1 LGVTRSFHR
10 SLLPLAGLTTLTFL
24 SCMATPPQAVLAF
37 EGGTVR
43 ASDAHEATA
52 LEALLAELQPK
63 LLALVPDTAFE
74 DIDVWMQ
81 DQPTLYRFPRE
92 ATADAEGLWSPTH
105 RRIMLSRT
113 ADNVRR
119 TLAHELVHAALGESW
134 RVLPGTLE
142 EGLADHVSTELAD
155 DGAARLRAGRL
166 SAAALAA
173 GGLELVLSVQRALDA
188 GHDVR
193 RGWSARVRLTGDES
207 EPMEVFRLSAG
218 LSSTKLATGPKRGYY
233 GLAFLVVD
241 RIVARYGYEGLHAL
255 CTQAEEEG
263 HDFVPAA
270 WLMAAAELTTDR
282 EDWRRAAQTALGTE
296 ELKQLVEMYPEF
308 LVDALVAYLERVRP
322 DGPCSEWLE
331 TVEVEVSLADGASI
345 PLSALPTVIEAVQA
359 RLAERVGAAQARA
372 AQVDTLQLDALA
384 QR

>member
-1 LGVTRSFHR
+1 LGVTRSFHW
-10 SLLPLAGLTTLTFL
+10 SLLPLAGLATVSFL

-43 ASDAHEATA
+43 ASDVHEANA
-52 LEALLAELQPK
+52 LERLLSELQPK

-74 DIDVWMQ
+74 DIDVWLQ
-81 DQPTLYRFPRE
+81 DTPSLYRFPRE

-113 ADNVRR
+113 ADDVRR

-134 RVLPGTLE
+134 RALPGTLE
-142 EGLADHVSTELAD
+142 EGLADHVSTGLCDE
-155 DGAARLRAGRL
+155 GAARLRAGRL

-173 GGLELVLSVQRALDA
+173 GGLELVLSVQRVGDA

-193 RGWSARVRLTGDES
+193 RGWSARVRLSGDES
-207 EPMEVFRLSAG
+207 DPMDVFRLSAG

-241 RIVARYGYEGLHAL
+241 RIVERHGYEGLHAL
-255 CTQAEEEG
+255 CTRATEEG
-263 HDFVPAA
+263 HEYVPAA
-270 WLMAAAELTTDR
+270 WLLAAAELTSDR
-282 EDWRRAAQTALGTE
+282 DDWRRVAQASMGTE
-296 ELKQLVEMYPEF
+296 ELQELVEMYPDF

-322 DGPCSEWLE
+322 DGQCSEWLA
-331 TVEVEVSLADGASI
+331 TVEVEVSLADGAVV
-345 PLSALPTVIEAVQA
+345 PLSALPTVIAAVEA
-359 RLAERVGAAQARA
+359 RLALRVGAGQTLA
-372 AQVDTLQLDALA
+372 AEAYAAALDAVA
-384 QR
+384 RH